1 MNMIQLHDFQMI
13 LLLLWVFQ
21 PNQFDTIPAFLSA
34 KSSRIVG
41 GPPCNFTVGH
51 EWNHQQGTKHHR
63 IIDYPY
69 SNNSW
74 EQNQCPWRSCNFRYV
89 VHIRNDDRVGF
100 PFLQWQG
107 ANYNRFWTLGLH
119 LCKISQNRSPNAT
132 SNPMIKN
139 LYSTHG
145 LPKKQANRPL
155 SLLASWT
162 PLWSLY
168 MLAPS
173 SSLPSKLQRKETH
186 SRGNQVV

>member
-119 LCKISQNRSPNAT
+119 LCKIFRNRSPNAT
-132 SNPMIKN
+132 SNPMIKIYTVPMAY
-139 LYSTHG
+139 LR
-145 LPKKQANRPL
+145 NRPTGHSPCIL
-155 SLLASWT
+155 DPPLKPVHVGSFQLLAVQ
-162 PLWSLY
+162 
-168 MLAPS
+168 A
-173 SSLPSKLQRKETH
+173 SKEGNSFPT
-186 SRGNQVV
+186 NQVV